1 MSAHRRTGSR
11 TFLVPALLSGFV
23 ILALADEAAPRVPA
37 PVMTFHGADWLERP
51 EREQEEKPDEVIKVM
66 GLKPGDVVADI
77 GCGTGYFSRRM
88 AKAVAPEGKVYG
100 VEIQPEF
107 LEMLKSKCADEK
119 ITNIVPVLGAE
130 NDPKLPKESVDWML
144 LVDVYHEFQ
153 QPQPMLARMRESL
166 KPAGKIAL
174 LEYRG
179 EGDTARHIKA
189 EHRMTVKQ
197 VLAEWNAAGFEL
209 VDLQEFL
216 PAQHLF
222 VFQRDPDRK

>member
-1 MSAHRRTGSR
+1 MPVYRRIGSR
-11 TFLVPALLSGFV
+11 AFV
-23 ILALADEAAPRVPA
+23 VSSLFWYVLILALADETGPRVPA

-51 EREQEEKPDEVIKVM
+51 EREEEERPDEVIKVM

-107 LEMLKSKCADEK
+107 LEMLKSRCADEK
-119 ITNIVPVLGAE
+119 ITNVLPVLGE
-130 NDPKLPKESVDWML
+130 EDDPRLPKESIDWML

-153 QPQPMLARMRESL
+153 KPQPMLAHMRESL
-166 KPAGKIAL
+166 KPGGKIAL

-179 EGDTARHIKA
+179 EGETARHIKA